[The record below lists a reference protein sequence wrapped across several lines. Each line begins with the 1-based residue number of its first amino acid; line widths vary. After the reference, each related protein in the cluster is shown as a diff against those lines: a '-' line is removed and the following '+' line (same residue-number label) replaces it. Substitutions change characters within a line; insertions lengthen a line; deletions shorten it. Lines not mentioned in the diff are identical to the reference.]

1 VGTRRPAAGYG
12 VRASAAAAGDAAVVD
27 GWALSCSA
35 QRCGPFIDGPSHHG
49 PPREEATAE
58 WPHHPMRHRHPA
70 TPRKIPQ
77 LSPSAQPPAPPRM
90 ASGSDAEQQQ
100 KRAAAAAYDYEGDAR
115 WAEYWSNVLVP
126 AHLASRPD
134 VIDHF
139 KRKFYQRFIVST
151 TTDYQA
157 AEPALP
163 PKLVRSHLP
172 VLMLL
177 DFDSSP

>member
-77 LSPSAQPPAPPRM
+77 LSLLQPNPQRRRGWLPAPTRSSSRSARRPRRTTTKVTRDGPNTGPTSSCRRISPPAPT
-90 ASGSDAEQQQ
+90 S
-100 KRAAAAAYDYEGDAR
+100 
-115 WAEYWSNVLVP
+115 
-126 AHLASRPD
+126 
-134 VIDHF
+134 
-139 KRKFYQRFIVST
+139 ST
-151 TTDYQA
+151 TSSASST
-157 AEPALP
+157 
-163 PKLVRSHLP
+163 S
-172 VLMLL
+172 
-177 DFDSSP
+177 DSS